1 MQNEEFFK
9 IILRTKENEFVTISA
24 LKSKRKKLLQ
34 FVRQG
39 SGENLKNSVKNI
51 PFGYGKVTKTA
62 AVNMVFKEW
71 SWRCI

>member
-51 PFGYGKVTKTA
+51 PF
-62 AVNMVFKEW
+62 
-71 SWRCI
+71 